1 MERKYFIQVIS
12 EIMDSN
18 GPLLEKTLKSVG
30 KVDILITEGTT
41 FTRPQVKSQTE
52 EDLALEMIEK
62 TKKYNQVLL
71 LCSTTNIDRAVVM
84 TKVRKQN

>member
-1 MERKYFIQVIS
+1 
-12 EIMDSN
+12 MDSN

>member
-1 MERKYFIQVIS
+1 MERKYFIQAIS

-30 KVDILITEGTT
+30 KVDVLITEGTT

-52 EDLALEMIEK
+52 EELAQEMIEK

-84 TKVRKQN
+84 TKVRK

>member
-1 MERKYFIQVIS
+1 MERKYFIQAIS

-84 TKVRKQN
+84 TKVRK